1 MHKQG
6 MSYWWLPVGY
16 SRTATAVL
24 PTIHK
29 EPRTSE
35 QVFQLCH
42 PAFISWNDVRTS
54 GDKALVFV
62 DGMPWMVGCAVR
74 GLLHGGETSRVR
86 VAERRRASRTP
97 SCHFAVCLQ
106 CHAGR
111 QSALQWT
118 FRRHDLVIAD
128 ASSRDVAASRPFN
141 CCCEQQGR
149 CGVTWFNCCCEQQ
162 RRCGVMT
169 AAGCNRVGVVRLMA
183 LCWQLLFSVI
193 ARTWALIA
201 GLEFGR

>member
-1 MHKQG
+1 MEEAEASMHKEG
-6 MSYWWLPVGY
+6 MSYWWLPDGY

-74 GLLHGGETSRVR
+74 GLLHGGETFVPLRRVLAMSRGPPFRTSV
-86 VAERRRASRTP
+86 ERCGVT
-97 SCHFAVCLQ
+97 
-106 CHAGR
+106 
-111 QSALQWT
+111 
-118 FRRHDLVIAD
+118 I
-128 ASSRDVAASRPFN
+128 FN
-141 CCCEQQGR
+141 CCREQQGR
-149 CGVTWFNCCCEQQ
+149 CGVTTF
-162 RRCGVMT
+162 
-169 AAGCNRVGVVRLMA
+169 
-183 LCWQLLFSVI
+183 
-193 ARTWALIA
+193 
-201 GLEFGR
+201 